1 MAPLRLVSLVCGAAG
16 VLSLSVD
23 KNTTATTI
31 AAGIHPELSPKSDK
45 KFFGKDYG
53 ADMRPGFD
61 AAPKWTAPYPKVQSP
76 EKYDKDYVKDENA
89 DGGHW
94 KAQMDYDTLKMKYYK
109 QQQIVTDLAKKL
121 AAEKGEALSAEE
133 LARLK
138 DGEKAAADNAAAA
151 AAAEAA
157 AADGD
162 LSKANADEANAEGEK
177 IDGSKSAA
185 VAKAEQDVIAAEAH
199 LKDCQASLDAA
210 KAKLEELKAMDSSRF
225 KGAADAKNA
234 KVNDAKARQAAAK
247 ANADGKNAN
256 AAGMNA
262 TAMGKHS
269 EADAAHAALAKE
281 QGELGTLQEQYDA
294 AQAKLGDLY
303 NALLAAEDKLR
314 EFRGEPPRNALYA
327 TKSAASGLTAGLA
340 LMSAVSVVACTV

>member
-1 MAPLRLVSLVCGAAG
+1 MAPLRLATLVCGAAG
-16 VLSLSVD
+16 VLSLSG

-133 LARLK
+133 LARIK

-151 AAAEAA
+151 ALSDAS

-162 LSKANADEANAEGEK
+162 LSKANADEATAEGEHLEHPN
-177 IDGSKSAA
+177 AA
-185 VAKAEQDVIAAEAH
+185 IAQAEADVAAAEEH
-199 LKDCQASLDAA
+199 LKGCQQ
-210 KAKLEELKAMDSSRF
+210 KL
-225 KGAADAKNA
+225 ADAQARLEQVKAQAAAQEKAALDSKNGR
-234 KVNDAKARQAAAK
+234 VGDAKTRAAAAK
-247 ANADGKNAN
+247 ANSDAKHANAN
-256 AAGMNA
+256 SANA
-262 TAMGKHS
+262 TASNKAL
-269 EADAAHAALAKE
+269 EASAAHASLDKE
-281 QGELGTLQEQYDA
+281 HGELGSVQEQYDA
-294 AQAKLGDLY
+294 AQTRLGDLY

-327 TKSAASGLTAGLA
+327 TKSAASGLTTGLV
-340 LMSAVSVVACTV
+340 LMSAVGVMLC

>member
-1 MAPLRLVSLVCGAAG
+1 MRLVGLVCGAAG
-16 VLSLSVD
+16 VFSLSVD

-53 ADMRPGFD
+53 ADMRPGID

-138 DGEKAAADNAAAA
+138 DGEKAAAENAAAA
-151 AAAEAA
+151 ALADAN

-162 LSKANADEANAEGEK
+162 LSKANADEANAEGEHLEHPN
-177 IDGSKSAA
+177 AA
-185 VAKAEQDVIAAEAH
+185 IAQAEADVAAAEEH
-199 LKDCQASLDAA
+199 LKGCQQKLADAQA
-210 KAKLEELKAMDSSRF
+210 RLEQVKAQAAAQQKV
-225 KGAADAKNA
+225 AADSKNGR
-234 KVNDAKARQAAAK
+234 VGDAKARAAAAK
-247 ANADGKNAN
+247 ANANGKHANAN
-256 AAGMNA
+256 SANSTA
-262 TAMGKHS
+262 TGKGL
-269 EADAAHAALAKE
+269 EASAAHAALDSE
-281 QGELGTLQEQYDA
+281 HGELGTVQEQYDA
-294 AQAKLGDLY
+294 AQARLGNLY

-340 LMSAVSVVACTV
+340 LMSAVGVMACSV

>member
-1 MAPLRLVSLVCGAAG
+1 MAPLRLVGLVCGAAG
-16 VLSLSVD
+16 VFSLSVD

-53 ADMRPGFD
+53 ADMRPGID

-138 DGEKAAADNAAAA
+138 DGEKAAAENAAAA
-151 AAAEAA
+151 ALADAN

-162 LSKANADEANAEGEK
+162 LSKANADEANAEGEHLEHPN
-177 IDGSKSAA
+177 AA
-185 VAKAEQDVIAAEAH
+185 IAQAEADVAAAEEH
-199 LKDCQASLDAA
+199 LKGCQQKLADAQA
-210 KAKLEELKAMDSSRF
+210 RLEQVKAQAAAQQKV
-225 KGAADAKNA
+225 AADSKNGR
-234 KVNDAKARQAAAK
+234 VGDAKARAASAK
-247 ANADGKNAN
+247 ANADGKHANAN
-256 AAGMNA
+256 SANSTAAGK
-262 TAMGKHS
+262 GL
-269 EADAAHAALAKE
+269 EASAAHAALASE
-281 QGELGTLQEQYDA
+281 HGELGTVQEQYDA
-294 AQAKLGDLY
+294 AQAHLGNLY

-340 LMSAVSVVACTV
+340 LMSAVGVMACSV

>member
-1 MAPLRLVSLVCGAAG
+1 
-16 VLSLSVD
+16 LSLSVD

-76 EKYDKDYVKDENA
+76 EKFDKDYVKDENA

-133 LARLK
+133 LARIK
-138 DGEKAAADNAAAA
+138 DGEKAAAENAAAA
-151 AAAEAA
+151 ALADANAADGEVSKASADEAA
-157 AADGD
+157 A
-162 LSKANADEANAEGEK
+162 EGEHLEHPNAAIAQAEADVAAAEEHLK
-177 IDGSKSAA
+177 GCQQKLADAQARLEQVKAQAAAQEKAAADSKNGR
-185 VAKAEQDVIAAEAH
+185 VGDAKARAA
-199 LKDCQASLDAA
+199 AA
-210 KAKLEELKAMDSSRF
+210 KAKADS
-225 KGAADAKNA
+225 KHA
-234 KVNDAKARQAAAK
+234 
-247 ANADGKNAN
+247 NAN
-256 AAGMNA
+256 AANS
-262 TAMGKHS
+262 TAASKS
-269 EADAAHAALAKE
+269 LEASAAHASLNKE
-281 QGELGTLQEQYDA
+281 QGELGTVQEQYDA
-294 AQAKLGDLY
+294 AQARLGEIY

-327 TKSAASGLTAGLA
+327 TKSAASGLTTGLA
-340 LMSAVSVVACTV
+340 LMSAVGVMLC

>member
-76 EKYDKDYVKDENA
+76 EKFDKDYVKDENA

-109 QQQIVTDLAKKL
+109 QQQIVQDLAKQL

-133 LARLK
+133 LARIK
-138 DGEKAAADNAAAA
+138 DGEKAAADNAAAQ

-157 AADGD
+157 AANGD
-162 LSKANADEANAEGEK
+162 LSKANADENAAEGEHV
-177 IDGSKSAA
+177 DGDKSAA

-199 LKDCQASLDAA
+199 LKDCQAALDAA
-210 KAKLEELKAMDSSRF
+210 KARLEEVKAQD
-225 KGAADAKNA
+225 AAKFQAAGNAKNGRVA
-234 KVNDAKARQAAAK
+234 DAKARAAAAK

-256 AAGMNA
+256 AANANA
-262 TAMGKHS
+262 TAGLKAG
-269 EADAAHAALAKE
+269 EASAAHAALDKE
-281 QGELGTLQEQYDA
+281 QGELGTLQQQYDA
-294 AQAKLGDLY
+294 AQSKLGDIY

-314 EFRGEPPRNALYA
+314 EFRGEPPRNALYS

-340 LMSAVSVVACTV
+340 LVSAVVACTV

>member
-53 ADMRPGFD
+53 ADMRPSID

-76 EKYDKDYVKDENA
+76 EKFDKDYVKDENA

-109 QQQIVTDLAKKL
+109 QQQIVQDLAKQL

-133 LARLK
+133 LARIK
-138 DGEKAAADNAAAA
+138 DGEKAAADNAASQ

-157 AADGD
+157 AANGD
-162 LSKANADEANAEGEK
+162 LSKANADELGAEGEHV
-177 IDGSKSAA
+177 DGDKSAA
-185 VAKAEQDVIAAEAH
+185 VAKAEQDVIAAEEH
-199 LKDCQASLDAA
+199 LKDCQAALDAA
-210 KAKLEELKAMDSSRF
+210 KARLEEVKAQDSAKFQAAANGKNGRV
-225 KGAADAKNA
+225 ADAKA
-234 KVNDAKARQAAAK
+234 KQAAAK
-247 ANADGKNAN
+247 ANADGKNAHSASAN
-256 AAGMNA
+256 STAGLKA
-262 TAMGKHS
+262 G
-269 EADAAHAALAKE
+269 EASAAHVALDKE
-281 QGELGTLQEQYDA
+281 HGELGSIQSQYDA
-294 AQAKLGDLY
+294 AQTRLGDIY

-314 EFRGEPPRNALYA
+314 EFRGEPPRNALYS
-327 TKSAASGLTAGLA
+327 TKSSASGLTAGLA
-340 LMSAVSVVACTV
+340 LMSAVVACTV